1 MELKNIIILGARG
14 NVGTAL
20 IAELLKTPD
29 TFTITAVS
37 RSSSTSTPP
46 TGPDANITRKAVDY
60 SSLNSLKEAFTG
72 QDAVVNC
79 VTGGA
84 TQYEPSKLIIDAAV
98 AAGVKFFFA
107 NEYVGNVGSE
117 QFKRLPESAAG
128 AKVRVREYLEKLA
141 KEERITWTALN
152 GGPFFDMWLMK
163 GPAGFDIKNK
173 QARIYGSGNNPL
185 YWTPLPTIAVAA
197 AAIIRNPSATANR
210 GVFICPFAPGTLTQN
225 SLLAALETVLELQ
238 FSVTH
243 VDVATINKNAKIAL
257 GRGEVGKAMR
267 GFTISNQ
274 FYEEDCGNNLEGL
287 TENELLGVEEM
298 NVEEAVR
305 DAIERYGTDVSVV
318 ESMFRVEPCDV

>member
-20 IAELLKTPD
+20 ITELLKTPGKY
-29 TFTITAVS
+29 TLTAVS
-37 RSSSTSTPP
+37 RSASTSTPP
-46 TGPDANITRKAVDY
+46 TGPDANIARKVVDY
-60 SSLNSLKEAFTG
+60 SSFDSLTEAFTG

-107 NEYVGNVGSE
+107 NEYVGNVGSQ
-117 QFKRLPESAAG
+117 QFRRLPESAAG

-141 KEERITWTALN
+141 KEGKITWTALN

-185 YWTPLPTIAVAA
+185 YWTPLPTIGAA
-197 AAIIRNPSATANR
+197 AAAVIRNPSATANR

-225 SLLAALETVLELQ
+225 TILATLEKVLESP

-243 VDVATINKNAKIAL
+243 VDVATIHKNAKIAL
-257 GRGEVGKAMR
+257 GREEVGKAMR

-274 FYEEDCGNNLEGL
+274 FYEEDCGNCLEGL
-287 TENELLGVEEM
+287 TENELLGVKEVS
-298 NVEEAVR
+298 VEEAIR
-305 DAIERYGTDVSVV
+305 ETIERYGTDVAVV